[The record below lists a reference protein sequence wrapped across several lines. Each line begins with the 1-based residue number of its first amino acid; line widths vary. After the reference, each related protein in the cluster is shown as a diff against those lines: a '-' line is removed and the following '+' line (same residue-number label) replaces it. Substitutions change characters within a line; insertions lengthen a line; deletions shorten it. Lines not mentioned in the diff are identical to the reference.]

1 MHRFLHFWHTPGTR
15 THMGNSKFEHIV
27 ATIHN
32 MNGTPV
38 TASTPLEDLSGFVG
52 DESTYNARA
61 TDFNID
67 ALRDDDFFDFS
78 RVFEFSPLEA
88 STSSNDS
95 TTTFFS
101 FRDTSD
107 ESNPKLHGGTI

>member
-1 MHRFLHFWHTPGTR
+1 
-15 THMGNSKFEHIV
+15 MGNSKFEHIV

-32 MNGTPV
+32 MNGEPV
-38 TASTPLEDLSGFVG
+38 TASTPIEDLSGFVG

-88 STSSNDS
+88 STSSSDS

-107 ESNPKLHGGTI
+107 ESNPKLSGGSIWNMSKNR